1 MLKPWGWIR
10 LHAKAIWWVFVRN
23 VIPCYHCF
31 HYDSVIKPALHTL
44 TYWTYDKT
52 PYSRKIVGICEYHA
66 MTWESDM
73 ASGTAKIRNQRFEMV
88 VIRNV
93 VFATEMEVSRHFVV
107 DDVMET

>member
-1 MLKPWGWIR
+1 
-10 LHAKAIWWVFVRN
+10 
-23 VIPCYHCF
+23 
-31 HYDSVIKPALHTL
+31 
-44 TYWTYDKT
+44 
-52 PYSRKIVGICEYHA
+52 